1 MAHESEAP
9 EAAHSSSQSD
19 PSLSRN
25 VSFSRLNAQAP
36 EFVPTPRPS
45 AQPPPR
51 LLVPPPPPPPPF
63 HHHVPIQAHVI
74 PVHHPHPH
82 HVPVPVQF
90 QPHPH
95 HSHHHHNHHQYY
107 DQEVPPQAQIES
119 DHAPASSNK
128 NNKLSEEAALKVL
141 NQVLRINS
149 QLPTAF
155 FYYAIRVLLRYVSSS
170 HFFFGTE

>member
-1 MAHESEAP
+1 MAHESAAP

-19 PSLSRN
+19 PSLSRS

-36 EFVPTPRPS
+36 EFVPTPRAS
-45 AQPPPR
+45 AQPPR

-82 HVPVPVQF
+82 HVPVQVQY

-95 HSHHHHNHHQYY
+95 HSHHHHNHNHHQYY
-107 DQEVPPQAQIES
+107 EQEVAPQAQIES
-119 DHAPASSNK
+119 DHAPTSSNK
-128 NNKLSEEAALKVL
+128 NKLPEEASLKVL
-141 NQVLRINS
+141 NQVLGIKY

-155 FYYAIRVLLRYVSSS
+155 FFCDSC
-170 HFFFGTE
+170 FGTLCFFITFLFRH

>member
-36 EFVPTPRPS
+36 EF
-45 AQPPPR
+45 
-51 LLVPPPPPPPPF
+51 VPPPPPPPPF